1 MYHVKKVLF
10 VATVYNTLA
19 AFIIPFM
26 KLLQEKGHEVHAA
39 ASSNEGQEHKSDVEA
54 AGVKCWDIPFARS
67 PYNLANLQAYH
78 CLRALLK
85 EHHFDLIHVHT
96 PIAAFLGRYLA
107 KITHQG
113 PVLYTVH
120 GFHFYR
126 GAPKRNWLIYYTAER
141 IAANWTDGLIVIN
154 SEDFE
159 NAKRLGF
166 KPGENL
172 FYVPGVGVNLDQFC
186 TQDIRGSGIRVAL
199 GINSNDV
206 VVTCVAEFN
215 KNKNHNFLLS
225 AWREFTKQHD
235 SSHLLLVGAGEN
247 ISALQKLVKRKKIPR
262 VYFLGYRTDVS
273 EILIE
278 TDIVT
283 LVSKRE
289 GLPKSIM
296 EAMAA
301 GKPVIASNVRGNRNL
316 IEDGHNGFLVNLGD
330 TWGLVAALKRLTL
343 DSKLRVAMGA
353 ANREKIKDYALDRVL
368 SKMAEIYDRYLI
380 YGG

>member
-1 MYHVKKVLF
+1 VKKVLF
-10 VATVYNTLA
+10 VATIYNTLA
-19 AFIIPFM
+19 TFIIPFM
-26 KLLQEKGHEVHAA
+26 KLLQGKGHEVHAA
-39 ASSNEGQEHKSDVEA
+39 ASPNEEQKHKSDVEL

-78 CLRALLK
+78 CLHVLLK
-85 EHHFDLIHVHT
+85 QHHFDLIHVHT
-96 PIAAFLGRYLA
+96 PVAAFLSRYLA

-126 GAPKRNWLIYYTAER
+126 GAPKRNWLIYHTAER

-172 FYVPGVGVNLDQFC
+172 FYVPGVGVNLNQFHA
-186 TQDIRGSGIRVAL
+186 QDIIGSCVRVAL
-199 GINSNDV
+199 GIDPNDV
-206 VVTCVAEFN
+206 VVTCIAEFN
-215 KNKNHNFLLS
+215 KNKNHKFLLS
-225 AWREFTKQHD
+225 AWQEFAKQHD
-235 SSHLLLVGAGEN
+235 LSHLLLVGAGED
-247 ISALQKLVKRKKIPR
+247 IGTLQKLVKRKKIPR
-262 VYFLGYRTDVS
+262 VHFLGYRTDVS
-273 EILIE
+273 KILTE
-278 TDIVT
+278 TDIVI

-301 GKPVIASNVRGNRNL
+301 GKPVIASNVRGNRDL
-316 IEDGHNGFLVNLGD
+316 IEDGRNGLLVGLGNVSE
-330 TWGLVAALKRLTL
+330 LVAALKKLTL
-343 DSKLRVAMGA
+343 DSKLRAAMGK
-353 ANREKIKDYALDRVL
+353 ANREKIKDYTLDKIL
-368 SKMAEIYDRYLI
+368 SKMEKIYNRYLT
-380 YGG
+380 